1 MSTLPKYAQLKQV
14 IISWIN
20 SAKYKPNQQL
30 PSEHEM
36 AEQFGFSRQTVRQ
49 ALGELVQEGWLHRT
63 QGKGTFVS
71 DVAAAE
77 RRTADGQRIA
87 LITTYISDYIFPAIV
102 RGVESSLRAHGC
114 QLLLSST
121 DNEKERERESLEFMM
136 RQGINGLIIE
146 PTKSA
151 EGNPNFNYFLS
162 LENQKIPY
170 VMLHEKYNDLDCPVV
185 RLDDQAGGFKAAEH
199 LLKLGHRRIVGM
211 FKVDDMQGVSRMKG
225 FVQAHRELGVALQTE
240 HLVRYR
246 TEEKFTMPAA
256 ALIELLAQDERPTA
270 IVCYNDE
277 LAVQL
282 LQVLREHQ
290 LQVPDDIS
298 IVGFD
303 DATLAT
309 ATEIQLTTLKH
320 PKEEMGAAAVE
331 MLLSCMGN
339 KAVVQDRVFTPE
351 LIVRQ
356 STKAL

>member
-1 MSTLPKYAQLKQV
+1 MSSIPKYAQLKQE

-77 RRTADGQRIA
+77 RKSADGQTIA
-87 LITTYISDYIFPAIV
+87 LITTYISDYIFPTIV
-102 RGVESSLRAHGC
+102 RGVESSLRAQGY

-121 DNEKERERESLEFMM
+121 DNEKERERESLELMM
-136 RQGINGLIIE
+136 RQGISGLIIE

-162 LENQKIPY
+162 LDNQRIPY

-185 RLDDQAGGFKAAEH
+185 RLDDQAGGYKAAEH

-211 FKVDDMQGVSRMKG
+211 FKVDDMQGVHRMKG
-225 FVQAHRELGVALQTE
+225 FVQAHREHEVALQTE
-240 HLVRYR
+240 YLVRYR
-246 TEEKFTMPAA
+246 TEEKYTFPAA
-256 ALIELLAQDERPTA
+256 KLRELLAQDERPTA

-277 LAVQL
+277 LAIQL
-282 LQVLREHQ
+282 LQVLREQQ

-309 ATEIQLTTLKH
+309 ATEVQLTTLKH

-331 MLLSCMGN
+331 MLLSCMDN
-339 KAVVQDRVFTPE
+339 KTVVHDRVFMPE

-356 STKAL
+356 STRAL